1 MLDKNNVFVTQYN
14 LFGNKIT
21 QNTLFYSFYVDGW
34 KKNITYGLGENEP
47 GSAKIGEY
55 QQKVEPCQH
64 VNEKD
69 LNLLIAIKN
78 WSDWFLSCNQFQ
90 LKI

>member
-1 MLDKNNVFVTQYN
+1 MLTVE
-14 LFGNKIT
+14 
-21 QNTLFYSFYVDGW
+21 
-34 KKNITYGLGENEP
+34 KKNITYGLRENDP

-55 QQKVEPCQH
+55 QAKCGALSGH